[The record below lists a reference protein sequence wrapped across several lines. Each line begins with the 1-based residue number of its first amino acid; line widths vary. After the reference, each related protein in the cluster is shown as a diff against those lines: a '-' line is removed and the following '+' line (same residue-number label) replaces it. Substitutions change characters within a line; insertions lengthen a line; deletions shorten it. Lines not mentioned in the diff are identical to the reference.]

1 MLAGRKRG
9 LLSPGRS
16 VEESVEEVTFRLNL
30 YNKEEFVR
38 SRSKRKKKKEKKR
51 RREELGRRML

>member
-1 MLAGRKRG
+1 